1 MTSIK
6 YALAEKYRIFKPLLL
21 QIKEHFSR
29 SSDIIHDAR
38 NQLKIVPFNDQN
50 IVVKSFRKP
59 NIFNQFIYA
68 YLRDSKAKKSYDHSL
83 KLLSLGITVPDPVGY
98 IEFYGYGV
106 LQESFFLSLHTPYDF
121 TIREV
126 LLDSKWPDHDEIFRQ
141 FGIFTQQLHAKG
153 VLHRDY
159 SPGNILITKLDNRNF
174 RFDLVDINR
183 MRFGPL
189 THEEKMQNLSKLW
202 ADASDLSIIARAYAE
217 AAELNPAHTAEAMI
231 RYDEQNKRIKTFKR
245 KLKGAL

>member
-1 MTSIK
+1 MTSTK
-6 YALAEKYRIFKPLLL
+6 YEIAEKYEILEPLLL
-21 QIKEHFSR
+21 QIKDHFFR
-29 SSDIIHDAR
+29 SSNIIHNAR
-38 NQLKIVPFNDQN
+38 NQLKIIPFNDQN

-98 IEFYGYGV
+98 IEFYQYGI

-126 LLDSKWPDHDEIFRQ
+126 LLDSAWPDHDEIFRQ
-141 FGIFTQQLHAKG
+141 FGVFTQQLHAKG

-159 SPGNILITKLDNRNF
+159 SPGNILITKGSNRSF

-189 THEEKMQNLSKLW
+189 THEEKMKNLSKLW
-202 ADASDLSIIARAYAE
+202 ADASDLTIIARAYAE
-217 AAELNPAHTAEAMI
+217 AAGLNPSNTAESMI

>member
-1 MTSIK
+1 MTSK
-6 YALAEKYRIFKPLLL
+6 KHALAERYKLFKPLLL
-21 QIKEHFSR
+21 QVKEHFAR
-29 SSDIIHDAR
+29 SSNIIHNAR
-38 NQLKIVPFNDQN
+38 NQLKIIPFNGQN
-50 IVVKSFRKP
+50 IVIKSFRKP

-98 IEFYGYGV
+98 IEFYKFGV

-159 SPGNILITKLDNRNF
+159 SPGNILITKIDDKTY

-189 THEEKMQNLSKLW
+189 THEEKMKNLSKLW
-202 ADASDLSIIARAYAE
+202 ADASDLSIIAHAYAK
-217 AAELNPAHTAEAMI
+217 AAGLNPAYTAESMI
-231 RYDEQNKRIKTFKR
+231 HYDEQNKRIKTLKR
-245 KLKGAL
+245 KLKGTL